1 MKPFLFLLL
10 TCSLAQAEPRKP
22 ADRILD
28 PNATMPVA
36 IHPSA
41 TTLLVFPE
49 PVTLVVGAGL
59 SDGSTPGDVHYQHAK
74 NPKHLVLR
82 QLTAG
87 STVLMQIAMGEQTY
101 AFELSTGDRPDN
113 IIRFH
118 QNPALGPAVELDEEQ
133 VRQQML
139 DVPEERQFQL
149 TRLVEGESF
158 LRPTLAAAY
167 EDYFST
173 KVSYT
178 SENHDLQVTI
188 HRVARFAQE
197 DSIILV
203 AKIENLSS
211 HPIDLS
217 NRQASVLVGEQQI
230 ALSPTFLAAS
240 QNTIPPGEQID
251 CSVVLVGDGHGQ
263 RLHLD
268 PRKNRFLLTFTPSK
282 P

>member
-1 MKPFLFLLL
+1 MKPILLFLFVCGL
-10 TCSLAQAEPRKP
+10 SQAEPQKP

-36 IHPSA
+36 IHPFA

-49 PVTLVVGAGL
+49 PVTLIVGAGL

-74 NPKHLVLR
+74 NPKQLVLR

-87 STVLMQIAMGEQTY
+87 STVLMQVAMGEQTY
-101 AFELSTGDRPDN
+101 AFELSTGENPDN

-118 QNPALGPAVELDEEQ
+118 QNPVLGPAVELDEEQ

-149 TRLVEGESF
+149 TRLVEGESV

-173 KVSYT
+173 KVSHT
-178 SENHDLQVTI
+178 SESHGLQVTI

-197 DSIILV
+197 DAIILV
-203 AKIENLSS
+203 ARIENLSS
-211 HPIDLS
+211 KTIDLTHW
-217 NRQASVLVGEQQI
+217 QASILVGEQQI
-230 ALSPTFLAAS
+230 AFAPTNLAPS
-240 QNTIPPGEQID
+240 QHIIPPGQQID
-251 CSVVLVGDGHGQ
+251 CSIVLVGDGRGQ